1 MFIASYEKFFM
12 IDFILQPISLLLIG
26 TAYFS
31 YMHDRNA
38 QIEADNI
45 QRNLEHLLN
54 TFDEYERNRPNST
67 INENNLSEDERYL
80 LGSIIDDEDLKKMK
94 KKDNEKE

>member
-1 MFIASYEKFFM
+1 M

-31 YMHDRNA
+31 YMHDRNT
-38 QIEADNI
+38 QIETDNI

-54 TFDEYERNRPNST
+54 TFEEYERNRPNST
-67 INENNLSEDERYL
+67 RNENIPSEDERYL
-80 LGSIIDDEDLKKMK
+80 LGQIIDEEDLERMK
-94 KKDNEKE
+94 PKNNEKK

>member
-1 MFIASYEKFFM
+1 M

-31 YMHDRNA
+31 YMHDRNT
-38 QIEADNI
+38 QIETDNI

-67 INENNLSEDERYL
+67 IDENNPSEDERYL
-80 LGSIIDDEDLKKMK
+80 LGQIIDEDDLERMK
-94 KKDNEKE
+94 KKDNENK

>member
-1 MFIASYEKFFM
+1 M
-12 IDFILQPISLLLIG
+12 IDITTLILLG

-31 YMHDRNA
+31 YMHDRNT

-54 TFDEYERNRPNST
+54 TFEEYERNRPNST
-67 INENNLSEDERYL
+67 INEKEPSDEDERYL
-80 LGSIIDDEDLKKMK
+80 LGQIIDEDDLERMK

>member
-1 MFIASYEKFFM
+1 M
-12 IDFILQPISLLLIG
+12 IDITTLILLG

-31 YMHDRNA
+31 YMHDRNT

-54 TFDEYERNRPNST
+54 TFEEYERNRPNST
-67 INENNLSEDERYL
+67 INEKEPSDEDERYL
-80 LGSIIDDEDLKKMK
+80 LGQIIDEEDLKRMK

>member
-1 MFIASYEKFFM
+1 M

-31 YMHDRNA
+31 YMHDRNT

-54 TFDEYERNRPNST
+54 TFEEYERNRPNST
-67 INENNLSEDERYL
+67 RNEKEPSDEDERYL
-80 LGSIIDDEDLKKMK
+80 LGQIIDEEDLEKMK
-94 KKDNEKE
+94 PKNNEKK

>member
-1 MFIASYEKFFM
+1 M

-31 YMHDRNA
+31 YMHDRNT

-54 TFDEYERNRPNST
+54 TFEEYERNRPNST
-67 INENNLSEDERYL
+67 MNEKEPSDEDERYL
-80 LGSIIDDEDLKKMK
+80 LGQILDDEDLERMK

>member
-1 MFIASYEKFFM
+1 M

-31 YMHDRNA
+31 YMHDRNS

-54 TFDEYERNRPNST
+54 TFEAYERSRPNST
-67 INENNLSEDERYL
+67 VNENIPSEDERYL
-80 LGSIIDDEDLKKMK
+80 LGSMIDEEDLKQIRDRCNKEN
-94 KKDNEKE
+94 NENK

>member
-1 MFIASYEKFFM
+1 M

-31 YMHDRNA
+31 YMHDRNT

-54 TFDEYERNRPNST
+54 TFEEYERNRPNST
-67 INENNLSEDERYL
+67 RNEKEPSDEDERYL
-80 LGSIIDDEDLKKMK
+80 LGSILDEEDLERMK

>member
-1 MFIASYEKFFM
+1 M
-12 IDFILQPISLLLIG
+12 IDFIIQPMTLILIG

-31 YMHDRNA
+31 YMIDRNA
-38 QIEADNI
+38 QREADNI

-67 INENNLSEDERYL
+67 IDENNPSEDERYI
-80 LGSIIDDEDLKKMK
+80 LGQILDDEDLEKMK
-94 KKDNEKE
+94 ERHTKDNNENK

>member
-1 MFIASYEKFFM
+1 M
-12 IDFILQPISLLLIG
+12 IDITTIILLG

-31 YMHDRNA
+31 YMHDRNT

-54 TFDEYERNRPNST
+54 TFEEYERNRPNST
-67 INENNLSEDERYL
+67 INEKEPSDEDERYL
-80 LGSIIDDEDLKKMK
+80 LGSILDEDDLERMK

>member
-1 MFIASYEKFFM
+1 M
-12 IDFILQPISLLLIG
+12 IDITTLILLG

-31 YMHDRNA
+31 YMHDRNT

-54 TFDEYERNRPNST
+54 TFEEYERNRPNST
-67 INENNLSEDERYL
+67 INEKEPSDEDERYL
-80 LGSIIDDEDLKKMK
+80 LGQIIDEEDLEKMK
-94 KKDNEKE
+94 PKNNEKK

>member
-1 MFIASYEKFFM
+1 M
-12 IDFILQPISLLLIG
+12 IDITTLILLG

-31 YMHDRNA
+31 YMHDRNT

-67 INENNLSEDERYL
+67 RNEKEPSDEDERYL
-80 LGSIIDDEDLKKMK
+80 LGQIIDEDDLERMK

>member
-1 MFIASYEKFFM
+1 M
-12 IDFILQPISLLLIG
+12 IDFILQPISLLLI
-26 TAYFS
+26 TAAYFS

-38 QIEADNI
+38 QTEADNI

-67 INENNLSEDERYL
+67 IDENNPSEDERYL
-80 LGSIIDDEDLKKMK
+80 LGQILDDEDLEKMK
-94 KKDNEKE
+94 KKDNENK

>member
-1 MFIASYEKFFM
+1 M

-31 YMHDRNA
+31 YMHDRNT

-54 TFDEYERNRPNST
+54 TFEAYERNRPNST
-67 INENNLSEDERYL
+67 INEKEPSDEDERYL
-80 LGSIIDDEDLKKMK
+80 LGQIIDEEDLEEMK
-94 KKDNEKE
+94 PKNNEKK

>member
-1 MFIASYEKFFM
+1 M

-31 YMHDRNA
+31 YMYDRNS

-54 TFDEYERNRPNST
+54 TFEEYERNRPNST
-67 INENNLSEDERYL
+67 VNENIPSEDERYL
-80 LGSIIDDEDLKKMK
+80 LGQIIDEEDLKQIRDKCNK
-94 KKDNEKE
+94 ENNENQ

>member
-1 MFIASYEKFFM
+1 M
-12 IDFILQPISLLLIG
+12 IDITTLILLG

-31 YMHDRNA
+31 YMHDRNT

-54 TFDEYERNRPNST
+54 TFEEYERNRPNST
-67 INENNLSEDERYL
+67 INEKEPSDEDERYL
-80 LGSIIDDEDLKKMK
+80 LGQIIDEEDLERMK

>member
-1 MFIASYEKFFM
+1 M
-12 IDFILQPISLLLIG
+12 IDITTIILLG
-26 TAYFS
+26 TAYLS

-67 INENNLSEDERYL
+67 IDENNPSEDERYL
-80 LGSIIDDEDLKKMK
+80 LGQIIDEEDLERMK
-94 KKDNEKE
+94 KKDNENK

>member
-1 MFIASYEKFFM
+1 M
-12 IDFILQPISLLLIG
+12 IDITTIILLG

-31 YMHDRNA
+31 YMHDRNT

-45 QRNLEHLLN
+45 
-54 TFDEYERNRPNST
+54 
-67 INENNLSEDERYL
+67 YL
-80 LGSIIDDEDLKKMK
+80 LGQIIDEDDLERMK

>member
-1 MFIASYEKFFM
+1 M

-31 YMHDRNA
+31 YMYDRNS

-54 TFDEYERNRPNST
+54 TFEEYERNRPNST
-67 INENNLSEDERYL
+67 INEKEPSDEDERYL
-80 LGSIIDDEDLKKMK
+80 LGQIIDEEDLEKMK
-94 KKDNEKE
+94 PKNNEKK

>member
-1 MFIASYEKFFM
+1 M

-31 YMHDRNA
+31 YMHDRNT

-54 TFDEYERNRPNST
+54 TFEEYERNRPNST
-67 INENNLSEDERYL
+67 INEKEPSDEDERYL
-80 LGSIIDDEDLKKMK
+80 LGQIIDEEDLEEMK
-94 KKDNEKE
+94 PKNNEKK

>member
-1 MFIASYEKFFM
+1 M
-12 IDFILQPISLLLIG
+12 IDFILHPTTIILLG

-54 TFDEYERNRPNST
+54 TFEKYERNRPNST
-67 INENNLSEDERYL
+67 INENIPSKDERYL
-80 LGSIIDDEDLKKMK
+80 LGQIIDEEDLKQIRDKCNK
-94 KKDNEKE
+94 ENNENQ